1 MAKKYRITN
10 YGNTRKLPH
19 KGMYY
24 EITKN
29 GSIETDDQELADA
42 LGEFH
47 FIDVE
52 SIEQPIVKTA
62 KKSLL
67 NKKKKVTTGN

>member
-1 MAKKYRITN
+1 MKKYRIIN
-10 YGNTRKLPH
+10 YGNTRKFPY
-19 KGMYY
+19 KGVYY

-29 GSIETDDQELADA
+29 GSIETDDQKLADA

-52 SIEQPIVKTA
+52 TIEQPIVKIV

-67 NKKKKVTTGN
+67 KTKKKNVAT